1 MLHLLL
7 YITHNYYILCFITV
21 IDRYY
26 MDIDMD
32 KLANSLL
39 DEVKYLR
46 PYLEVLLREISQN
59 QKGQFTILYLF
70 NINFLN
76 I

>member
-1 MLHLLL
+1 
-7 YITHNYYILCFITV
+7 
-21 IDRYY
+21 
-26 MDIDMD
+26 MD